1 MPNYV
6 ETENERQY
14 HQLVVK
20 SNDMIQKA
28 TNNLTATQQ
37 KLVAYAI
44 SKIRPDDKE
53 FQFYEIRVD
62 EFCAAVGKNKAWFYQ
77 EFKNIVDDMDSRASI
92 WIETDDVV
100 TKFRFFSEIE
110 YLKGK
115 GTIRVLFHSH
125 LNRYL
130 LQLSEHFTQYELYN
144 VLALKSKY
152 SFSLF
157 ELLKSY
163 SNMKIKRF
171 DLDEFKRLVG
181 AETDAYKN
189 FSNFRSRVLEPA
201 IKEINTYTELN
212 LEYETLTKGKKVV
225 GIIFY
230 INKKTALGTRSSY
243 LMTMDKINSGT
254 NQVAGQLNMQFKEN
268 DDV

>member
-1 MPNYV
+1 MSSYV
-6 ETENERQY
+6 ETEQERQY

-20 SNDMIQKA
+20 SNDMIQRA

-62 EFCAAVGKNKAWFYQ
+62 EFCAAIGKNKNWFYQ
-77 EFKNIVDDMDSRASI
+77 EFKDIVDDMDSRASL
-92 WIETDDVV
+92 WIETDDVI

-125 LNRYL
+125 LKKYL
-130 LQLSEHFTQYELYN
+130 LQLSERFTQYELYN

-163 SNMKIKRF
+163 SNMQLKRF
-171 DLDEFKRLVG
+171 DLDELKTLVG
-181 AETDAYKN
+181 ADSDAYKN
-189 FSNFRSRVLEPA
+189 FSNFKNRVLEPA
-201 IKEINTYTELN
+201 IKEINRYTELN
-212 LEYETLTKGKKVV
+212 LEYETITKGKKVV
-225 GIIFY
+225 AIIFH
-230 INKKTALGTRSSY
+230 IKKKTAIGAKASY
-243 LMTMDKINSGT
+243 MMTMEKINNGI
-254 NQVAGQLNMQFKEN
+254 NQIPGQIDMEL
-268 DDV
+268 